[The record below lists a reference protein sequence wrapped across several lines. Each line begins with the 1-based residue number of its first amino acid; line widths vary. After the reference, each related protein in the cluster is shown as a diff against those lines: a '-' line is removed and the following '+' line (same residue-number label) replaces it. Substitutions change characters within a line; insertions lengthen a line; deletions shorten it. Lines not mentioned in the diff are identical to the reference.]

1 MVRSDFYI
9 NLVIGRAYSFFFQPL
24 IFFYFFFLRQ
34 GVSRFLNGGFYKN
47 MFRGLALRTHFRGT
61 TTAPVLRIA
70 ALAIALLAALPIFI

>member
-1 MVRSDFYI
+1 
-9 NLVIGRAYSFFFQPL
+9 
-24 IFFYFFFLRQ
+24 
-34 GVSRFLNGGFYKN
+34 